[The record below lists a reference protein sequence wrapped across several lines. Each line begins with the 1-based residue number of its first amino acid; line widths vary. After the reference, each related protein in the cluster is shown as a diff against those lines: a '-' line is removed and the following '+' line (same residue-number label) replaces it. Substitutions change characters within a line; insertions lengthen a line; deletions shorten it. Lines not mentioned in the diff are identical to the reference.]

1 MSPTAD
7 VSQPSTIGWNPTP
20 EVENVPE
27 NAENDKVRNGSP
39 YWYDIYKVN
48 L

>member
-27 NAENDKVRNGSP
+27 NAENDKVGNVSHIGMILTR
-39 YWYDIYKVN
+39 
-48 L
+48 